1 MKRIIL
7 SLILLSV
14 VMIGISAAAAS
25 EDVASIDVVDSPS
38 ETFVPGE
45 IASVSDASDSV
56 VPPIQAPPIDDISKQ
71 TSASDAPALDDISK
85 QTSASDAPALDEI
98 DQQTSASDEIDQ
110 LACKEITDRPNLEVS
125 DDSALDLRPGEI
137 LQAPLKDEIVSTA
150 PVSSVHIFKLEP
162 AVYKWNPNI
171 IQKDIRPLYKPNI
184 IHKDIRPLYKWNH
197 HIIQMKRAELRPGL
211 TDLY

>member
-56 VPPIQAPPIDDISKQ
+56 VPPIQAPPIDDIY
-71 TSASDAPALDDISK
+71 K

-137 LQAPLKDEIVSTA
+137 LQAPLKDEIVSSA
-150 PVSSVHIFKLEP
+150 PVSSVHIFKLQP